1 MKKDNKRLLLYLGI
15 LFLAELLIYK
25 LPHDSYSIIQYV
37 IKPIRDGGSVF
48 YISSLIPLAL
58 FMISIIGFIN
68 LDRFANKSKLLI
80 FVLVVVIIMPLM
92 KWSIDFSRTNYY
104 WIKQERLN
112 AIDIAEPNIS
122 LSGTND
128 ELTITMKFKLVD
140 YSRSTNEFKFRVYF
154 PESLSEYSGVK
165 ICESQNSYRTY
176 GNRGELNV
184 DESIIVYLEN
194 ENILDYQWSNE
205 EVTYE
210 LYNDD
215 EVVKNIDHGL

>member
-1 MKKDNKRLLLYLGI
+1 MKKDNKRLLLYLGL

-25 LPHDSYSIIQYV
+25 LPHDSYSIVQYM

-48 YISSLIPLAL
+48 YISSIIPLAL

-68 LDRFANKSKLLI
+68 LERFANKSKLLI

-92 KWSIDFSRTNYY
+92 KWSLDFSKTNYY

-128 ELTITMKFKLVD
+128 ELTITIKFKLVD
-140 YSRSTNEFKFRVYF
+140 YSRSTNEFKFRVYL
-154 PESLSEYSGVK
+154 PESLGEYSGVK
-165 ICESQNSYRTY
+165 IYESQNNYRTY

-184 DESIIVYLEN
+184 EESMVVDLEN
-194 ENILDYQWSNE
+194 ENILDFQWSKE
-205 EVTYE
+205 EVIYE
-210 LYNDD
+210 LYNED